1 MRNDSLSNCGH
12 ILSFAGDNPSRGGDW
27 PRSAAPPKPMKP
39 QRSKLTDEQ
48 SRRLTEHF
56 VAGTP
61 ARTAAERVGVNRT
74 TARLF
79 YHRVRE
85 LIARRLEQE
94 SPFEGRIELD
104 DAAFEAAERLRS
116 RPGKLPVFA
125 LLKHGGKVYTAM
137 VLESRGEPH
146 PARARLKP
154 DAIVYA
160 DTTTPAGTLGVSRF
174 QHRRVQHRDH
184 AAPGQGIDSIENF
197 WNQAKRHMRRYN
209 GIPRRHFHLFL
220 KECEW
225 RFNYGSPKQL
235 LINLKYWTRSRRT
248 PR

>member
-1 MRNDSLSNCGH
+1 MR
-12 ILSFAGDNPSRGGDW
+12 RE
-27 PRSAAPPKPMKP
+27 
-39 QRSKLTDEQ
+39 RSKLTDEQ
-48 SRRLTEHF
+48 SRRLIEHF

-61 ARTAAERVGVNRT
+61 ARTAAELVGVNRN

-85 LIARRLEQE
+85 LIAQRLAHDNPFDGEPLEVAESEVEQRT
-94 SPFEGRIELD
+94 SQ
-104 DAAFEAAERLRS
+104 RS
-116 RPGKLPVFA
+116 ASKMPVFA

-137 VLESRGEPH
+137 VLQARAEAPPAQ
-146 PARARLKP
+146 PARFRP

-160 DTTTPAGTLGVSRF
+160 DPPTAGDVLGVSRF
-174 QHRRVQHRDH
+174 QHRRVHHRGS
-184 AAPGQGIDSIENF
+184 ALPPQAGIDSIENF

-209 GIPRRHFHLFL
+209 GIPRRHLHLFV

-235 LINLKYWTRSRRT
+235 LVNLKYWTRSRRT
-248 PR
+248 AR

>member
-1 MRNDSLSNCGH
+1 
-12 ILSFAGDNPSRGGDW
+12 
-27 PRSAAPPKPMKP
+27 MKR

-61 ARTAAERVGVNRT
+61 ARTAAELVGVNRN

-85 LIARRLEQE
+85 LIAQRLAQD
-94 SPFEGRIELD
+94 SPFDGKVEVD
-104 DAAFEAAERLRS
+104 DSAFEAAERYGR
-116 RPGKLPVFA
+116 RPSGKLPVFA

-137 VLESRGEPH
+137 VLDSSGDTP
-146 PARARLKP
+146 PPRARLTP
-154 DAIVYA
+154 DSIVYA
-160 DTTTPAGTLGVSRF
+160 DPPAPDGTLGVSRF
-174 QHRRVQHRDH
+174 QHRRVHYHRVP
-184 AAPGQGIDSIENF
+184 APGQPGIDSIENF

-225 RFNYGSPKQL
+225 RFNYGTPKQL
-235 LINLKYWTRSRRT
+235 LINLKYWTRSRRSS
-248 PR
+248 R

>member
-1 MRNDSLSNCGH
+1 MR
-12 ILSFAGDNPSRGGDW
+12 RE
-27 PRSAAPPKPMKP
+27 
-39 QRSKLTDEQ
+39 RSKLTDEQ

-61 ARTAAERVGVNRT
+61 ARTAAELVGVNRN

-85 LIARRLEQE
+85 LIARRLEQD
-94 SPFEGRIELD
+94 SPFEGRVALD
-104 DAAFEAAERLRS
+104 ESALDAPEQRPS
-116 RPGKLPVFA
+116 RRPAGKLPVFA

-137 VLESRGEPH
+137 VLDTSAEDPPSG
-146 PARARLKP
+146 RLKP
-154 DAIVYA
+154 DSIVYA
-160 DTTTPAGTLGVSRF
+160 DPPSPDGTLGVSRF
-174 QHRRVQHRDH
+174 QHRRVHHQ
-184 AAPGQGIDSIENF
+184 APPDQPGIDSIENF

-235 LINLKYWTRSRRT
+235 LTNLKYWTRSRRT

>member
-1 MRNDSLSNCGH
+1 MR
-12 ILSFAGDNPSRGGDW
+12 R
-27 PRSAAPPKPMKP
+27 

-61 ARTAAERVGVNRT
+61 ARTAAELVGVNRN

-85 LIARRLEQE
+85 LIARRLEQD
-94 SPFEGRIELD
+94 SPFEGNVALD
-104 DAAFEAAERLRS
+104 ESALETPERPGR
-116 RPGKLPVFA
+116 RPAGKLPVFA

-137 VLESRGEPH
+137 VLDNRAEDP
-146 PARARLKP
+146 PRARVKP
-154 DAIVYA
+154 DSVVYA
-160 DTTTPAGTLGVSRF
+160 DPPSPDGTLGVSRF
-174 QHRRVQHRDH
+174 QHRRVHH
-184 AAPGQGIDSIENF
+184 AVRPEVSQPGIDSIENF

-235 LINLKYWTRSRRT
+235 LTNLKYWTRSRRT

>member
-1 MRNDSLSNCGH
+1 MR
-12 ILSFAGDNPSRGGDW
+12 RE
-27 PRSAAPPKPMKP
+27 
-39 QRSKLTDEQ
+39 RSKLTDEQ
-48 SRRLTEHF
+48 SRRLIEHF

-61 ARTAAERVGVNRT
+61 ARTAAELVGVNRN

-85 LIARRLEQE
+85 LIAQRLAHDNPFDGEPLEVAESEVEQ
-94 SPFEGRIELD
+94 
-104 DAAFEAAERLRS
+104 RS
-116 RPGKLPVFA
+116 SHRSASKMPVFA

-137 VLESRGEPH
+137 VLEAPAKAPPAQ
-146 PARARLKP
+146 PARFRP

-160 DTTTPAGTLGVSRF
+160 DPPTAGDVLGVSRF
-174 QHRRVQHRDH
+174 QHRRVHHRES
-184 AAPGQGIDSIENF
+184 ALPVPAGIDSIENF

-209 GIPRRHFHLFL
+209 GIPRRHLHLFV

-235 LINLKYWTRSRRT
+235 LVNLKYWTRSRRT

>member
-1 MRNDSLSNCGH
+1 MR
-12 ILSFAGDNPSRGGDW
+12 
-27 PRSAAPPKPMKP
+27 P

-61 ARTAAERVGVNRT
+61 ARTAAELVGVNRN

-85 LIARRLEQE
+85 LIAQHLAQD
-94 SPFEGRIELD
+94 SPFEEDKVALDESALDAPERPGR
-104 DAAFEAAERLRS
+104 
-116 RPGKLPVFA
+116 RPAGKLPVFA

-137 VLESRGEPH
+137 VLDARPEA
-146 PARARLKP
+146 PAPRARLKP
-154 DAIVYA
+154 DSIVYA
-160 DTTTPAGTLGVSRF
+160 DPPSPDGTLGVSRF
-174 QHRRVQHRDH
+174 QHRRVHH
-184 AAPGQGIDSIENF
+184 SHEPAAGGQPGIDSIENF

-235 LINLKYWTRSRRT
+235 LTNLRYWTRSRRD

>member
-1 MRNDSLSNCGH
+1 MR
-12 ILSFAGDNPSRGGDW
+12 RE
-27 PRSAAPPKPMKP
+27 
-39 QRSKLTDEQ
+39 RSKLTDEQ

-61 ARTAAERVGVNRT
+61 ARTAAELVGVNRN

-85 LIARRLEQE
+85 LIAQRLAHDNPFDGEPLEVAESEVEQRT
-94 SPFEGRIELD
+94 SH
-104 DAAFEAAERLRS
+104 RS
-116 RPGKLPVFA
+116 ASKMPVFA

-137 VLESRGEPH
+137 VLQARAETPPAQ
-146 PARARLKP
+146 PARFRP

-160 DTTTPAGTLGVSRF
+160 DPPTAGDVLGVSRF
-174 QHRRVQHRDH
+174 QHRRVHHRGS
-184 AAPGQGIDSIENF
+184 ALPPPAGIDSIENF

-209 GIPRRHFHLFL
+209 GIPRRHLHLFV

-235 LINLKYWTRSRRT
+235 LVNLKYWTRSRRT
-248 PR
+248 AR

>member
-1 MRNDSLSNCGH
+1 MR
-12 ILSFAGDNPSRGGDW
+12 R
-27 PRSAAPPKPMKP
+27 

-61 ARTAAERVGVNRT
+61 ARTAAELVGVNRN

-85 LIARRLEQE
+85 LIARRLEQD
-94 SPFEGRIELD
+94 SPFEGNVTLD
-104 DAAFEAAERLRS
+104 ESALEAPERPGR
-116 RPGKLPVFA
+116 RPAGKLPVFA

-137 VLESRGEPH
+137 VLDHHAEDP
-146 PARARLKP
+146 PRARVKP
-154 DAIVYA
+154 DSVVYA
-160 DTTTPAGTLGVSRF
+160 DPPSADGTLGVSRF
-174 QHRRVQHRDH
+174 QHRRVHHPLRAEVSQ
-184 AAPGQGIDSIENF
+184 PGIDSIENF

-235 LINLKYWTRSRRT
+235 LTNLKYWTRSRRT

>member
-1 MRNDSLSNCGH
+1 
-12 ILSFAGDNPSRGGDW
+12 
-27 PRSAAPPKPMKP
+27 MKR

-61 ARTAAERVGVNRT
+61 ARTAAELVGVNRN

-85 LIARRLEQE
+85 LIARRLEQD
-94 SPFEGRIELD
+94 SPFEGNVALD
-104 DAAFEAAERLRS
+104 ESALDAPERPGR
-116 RPGKLPVFA
+116 RPAGKLPVFA

-137 VLESRGEPH
+137 MLDNRAEDP
-146 PARARLKP
+146 PRARVKP
-154 DAIVYA
+154 DSVVYA
-160 DTTTPAGTLGVSRF
+160 DPPSPDGTLGVSRF
-174 QHRRVQHRDH
+174 QHRRVHH
-184 AAPGQGIDSIENF
+184 AVRPEASQPGIDSIENF

-235 LINLKYWTRSRRT
+235 LTNLKYWTRSRRT

>member
-1 MRNDSLSNCGH
+1 MR
-12 ILSFAGDNPSRGGDW
+12 RE
-27 PRSAAPPKPMKP
+27 
-39 QRSKLTDEQ
+39 RSKLTDEQ

-61 ARTAAERVGVNRT
+61 ARTAAELVGVNRN

-85 LIARRLEQE
+85 LIAQRLAHDNPFDGEPLEVAESEVEQRT
-94 SPFEGRIELD
+94 SQ
-104 DAAFEAAERLRS
+104 RS
-116 RPGKLPVFA
+116 ASKMPVFA

-137 VLESRGEPH
+137 VLQARAEAPPAQ
-146 PARARLKP
+146 PARFRP

-160 DTTTPAGTLGVSRF
+160 DPPTAGDVLGVSRF
-174 QHRRVQHRDH
+174 QHRRVHHRGS
-184 AAPGQGIDSIENF
+184 ALPPQAGIDSIENF

-209 GIPRRHFHLFL
+209 GIPRRHLHLFV

-235 LINLKYWTRSRRT
+235 LVNLKYWTRSRRT
-248 PR
+248 AR

>member
-1 MRNDSLSNCGH
+1 ME
-12 ILSFAGDNPSRGGDW
+12 AGDTR
-27 PRSAAPPKPMKP
+27 R

-61 ARTAAERVGVNRT
+61 ARTAAELVGVNRN

-79 YHRVRE
+79 YHKVRE
-85 LIARRLEQE
+85 LIAQRLAQD
-94 SPFEGRIELD
+94 SPFEGEPLEVDEGEVEQRTSRR
-104 DAAFEAAERLRS
+104 AA
-116 RPGKLPVFA
+116 GKQPVFA

-137 VLESRGEPH
+137 VLEARGEAP
-146 PARARLKP
+146 PAPRTKWRP

-160 DTTTPAGTLGVSRF
+160 DPPTAGDVLGVSRF
-174 QHRRVQHRDH
+174 QHRRVQYRDP
-184 AAPGQGIDSIENF
+184 APAVQPGIDSIENF

-209 GIPRRHFHLFL
+209 GIPRRHLYLFV

-235 LINLKYWTRSRRT
+235 LVNLKYWTRHRRSA
-248 PR
+248 R

>member
-1 MRNDSLSNCGH
+1 MIDAEVVSQR
-12 ILSFAGDNPSRGGDW
+12 IR
-27 PRSAAPPKPMKP
+27 R

-61 ARTAAERVGVNRT
+61 ARTAAELVGVNRN

-85 LIARRLEQE
+85 LIAQRLAQD
-94 SPFEGRIELD
+94 SPFEGKPLEVDEATVEQRASRR
-104 DAAFEAAERLRS
+104 AA
-116 RPGKLPVFA
+116 GKMPVFA
-125 LLKHGGKVYTAM
+125 LLKQGGKVYTAM
-137 VLESRGEPH
+137 VLQSGEVP
-146 PARARLKP
+146 PAPRTTLRP

-160 DTTTPAGTLGVSRF
+160 DPPTAGDVLGVSRF
-174 QHRRVQHRDH
+174 QHRRVHH
-184 AAPGQGIDSIENF
+184 PAPAVPSGIDSIENF

-209 GIPRRHFHLFL
+209 GIPRRHLHLFV

-235 LINLKYWTRSRRT
+235 LVNLKYWTRSRRSA
-248 PR
+248 R

>member
-1 MRNDSLSNCGH
+1 MR
-12 ILSFAGDNPSRGGDW
+12 RE
-27 PRSAAPPKPMKP
+27 
-39 QRSKLTDEQ
+39 RSKLTDEQ

-61 ARTAAERVGVNRT
+61 ARTAAELVGVNRN

-85 LIARRLEQE
+85 LIAKRLEQDN
-94 SPFEGRIELD
+94 PFDGEPLEVDEAEVEQRTNRR
-104 DAAFEAAERLRS
+104 AA
-116 RPGKLPVFA
+116 GKMPVFA

-137 VLESRGEPH
+137 VL
-146 PARARLKP
+146 PARAATPPAPPARFRP

-160 DTTTPAGTLGVSRF
+160 DPPTAGDVLGVSRF
-174 QHRRVQHRDH
+174 QHRRVQHDRGSVL
-184 AAPGQGIDSIENF
+184 ATQPGIDSIENF

-209 GIPRRHFHLFL
+209 GIPRRHLHLFV

-235 LINLKYWTRSRRT
+235 LVNLKYWTRSRRT
-248 PR
+248 AR

>member
-1 MRNDSLSNCGH
+1 MR
-12 ILSFAGDNPSRGGDW
+12 
-27 PRSAAPPKPMKP
+27 PR
-39 QRSKLTDEQ
+39 RSKLTDEQ

-61 ARTAAERVGVNRT
+61 ARTAAELVGVNRN

-85 LIARRLEQE
+85 LIARRLAQD
-94 SPFEGRIELD
+94 SPFEDQVALD
-104 DAAFEAAERLRS
+104 ESALDTPE
-116 RPGKLPVFA
+116 RPGRRPAGKQPVFA

-137 VLESRGEPH
+137 VLDAPIEP
-146 PARARLKP
+146 PAPQARVKP
-154 DAIVYA
+154 DSIVYA
-160 DTTTPAGTLGVSRF
+160 DPPSPDGTLGVSRF
-174 QHRRVQHRDH
+174 QHRRVHHPDPGP
-184 AAPGQGIDSIENF
+184 APAGIDSIENF

-235 LINLKYWTRSRRT
+235 LTNLKYWTRSRRN